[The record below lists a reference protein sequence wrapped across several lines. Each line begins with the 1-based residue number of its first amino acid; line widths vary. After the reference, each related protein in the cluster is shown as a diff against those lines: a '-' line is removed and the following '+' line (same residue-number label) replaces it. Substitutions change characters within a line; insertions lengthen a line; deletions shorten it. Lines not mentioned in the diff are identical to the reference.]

1 MKFCYYLVCIGEPN
15 LGEKLEI
22 LVSNLNYIY
31 NDIKTPFDIIINCYE
46 TNRNITNFIK
56 NEINDL
62 NFIDNVY
69 IYSKKGVLSELFLT
83 NIHND
88 KIDNYDYIF
97 FILDDVKIINID
109 INEMIRIKNKLSISF
124 FSPKIIN
131 ATHNWMYELD
141 NIIIHNCI
149 EIYLFL
155 FSPADFKKFLSIN
168 TIENKWMWGVD
179 LLLGFFNIKSG
190 IINTYTAEHVFGAK
204 DNDIEKGNKIKLMD
218 EYIQSKTPFKSMNE
232 ILNIYKPALYR
243 INIDD
248 V

>member
-1 MKFCYYLVCIGEPN
+1 MKFCYYIVCIGEPN

-22 LVSNLNYIY
+22 LISNLTYIY
-31 NDIKTPFDIIINCYE
+31 NNIKSSFDIIINCYE
-46 TNRNITNFIK
+46 TNRNINNFIK
-56 NEINDL
+56 NEISDL

-69 IYSKKGVLSELFLT
+69 IHSKKGVLSELFLT

-97 FILDDVKIINID
+97 FILDDVRIVNID
-109 INEMIRIKNKLSISF
+109 INEMIRIKNKLEISF

-131 ATHNWMYELD
+131 ATHPWMYSYD
-141 NIIIHNCI
+141 NITIHNFI
-149 EIYLFL
+149 ETYLYL
-155 FSPADFKKFLSIN
+155 FSPSDFKKFLSIN

-204 DNDIEKGNKIKLMD
+204 DNPTEKADKIRLMD
-218 EYIQSKTPFKSMNE
+218 EYIQSKTPFKSMAE
-232 ILNIYKPALYR
+232 ILKIYKPAIYR
-243 INIDD
+243 IGIND

>member
-218 EYIQSKTPFKSMNE
+218 EYIQSKSPFNSMGQ

-243 INIDD
+243 ININD